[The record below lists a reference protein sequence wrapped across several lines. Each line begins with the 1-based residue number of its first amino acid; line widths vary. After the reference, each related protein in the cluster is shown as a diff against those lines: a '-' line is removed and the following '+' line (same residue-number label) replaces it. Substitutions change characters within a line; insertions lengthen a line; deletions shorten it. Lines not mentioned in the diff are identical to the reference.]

1 MVVRLSEVPLIERV
15 LLALKEEQRSFA
27 ESSLSSPAQRDAFE
41 YGRVT
46 GHFSGVKKAIS
57 IIEDSLNYDSE
68 DNDHGYNRRG
78 ETRFTI
84 RD

>member
-1 MVVRLSEVPLIERV
+1 
-15 LLALKEEQRSFA
+15 
-27 ESSLSSPAQRDAFE
+27 LSSPAQRDAFE

-68 DNDHGYNRRG
+68 DDDHGYSRRG

>member
-1 MVVRLSEVPLIERV
+1 MAVRLAEYPLIERV
-15 LLALKEEQRSFA
+15 LIALRKEQREFA
-27 ESSLSSPAQRDAFE
+27 DSAMSRPAERDAFE

-46 GHFSGVKKAIS
+46 GHFSGVGRAIQT
-57 IIEDSLNYDSE
+57 IEDALYLDSE
-68 DNDHGYNRRG
+68 EDDHGYERRG

>member
-1 MVVRLSEVPLIERV
+1 MARFAELPLIERV
-15 LLALKEEQRSFA
+15 LFALKKEQREFA
-27 ESSLSSPAQRDAFE
+27 DSALARPAERDAFE

-46 GHFSGVKKAIS
+46 GHFSGIQKAIQT
-57 IIEDSLNYDSE
+57 IEDSLSATDE
-68 DNDHGYNRRG
+68 DDDHGFIRRG